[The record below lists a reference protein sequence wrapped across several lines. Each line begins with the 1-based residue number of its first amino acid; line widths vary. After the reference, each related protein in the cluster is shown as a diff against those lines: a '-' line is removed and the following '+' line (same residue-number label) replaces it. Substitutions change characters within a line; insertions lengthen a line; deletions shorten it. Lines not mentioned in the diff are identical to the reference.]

1 MVATVTDEQSAAREL
16 VRGWARTAASGA
28 AATAAV
34 RDMEYGFE
42 EGNADAWRPVFAG
55 LAGLGLFGVAVPEDC
70 GGAGGSIEDC
80 VRWST
85 RRPGRWYRG
94 GRDHRGGHFGCLRS
108 QAAQRAS
115 VG

>member
-42 EGNADAWRPVFAG
+42 
-55 LAGLGLFGVAVPEDC
+55 LSL
-70 GGAGGSIEDC
+70 I
-80 VRWST
+80 
-85 RRPGRWYRG
+85 
-94 GRDHRGGHFGCLRS
+94 HI
-108 QAAQRAS
+108 
-115 VG
+115 